1 MSGTQTVV
9 TGIGLVTPGG
19 VGADATWQRLCE
31 GAPTAS
37 TDPRLAGLPVDFSCR
52 VGDDELAA
60 ALGPG
65 LRWRTD
71 RFIHLAIAAAR
82 EAIRDSGLEPKEWDG
97 ERVGVV
103 IGVGS
108 SSRDG
113 DLHTAQCVT
122 TGQYQKIS
130 PTTVP
135 RALPNMAAG
144 EIAADLGAK
153 GPGLGVSTA
162 CASGATAIGIGRQL
176 LKGGMCD
183 IALVGGAESACGPLS
198 SMGFWRLGALSTRCR
213 DPLGASRPF
222 DAERDGFVL
231 AEGAG
236 VLVLE
241 RAEHARARRA
251 RPKAVLSG
259 FGATSDAHHPT
270 SPHPEGEGAVHAVRQ
285 ALAEAGLT
293 PSDIHHVN
301 AHATSTPLNDRSEAA
316 VLHRVFPLPPP
327 VTATK
332 SILGHSLGAAGAVE
346 AAVCVLT
353 LHHQAIHP
361 TANLDTPDL
370 GIDLDIVTKAART
383 CRIDTVLSTSFG
395 FGGQNAALVFQAP

>member
-1 MSGTQTVV
+1 MTRSRTVV

-19 VGADATWQRLCE
+19 VGADATWQRLCA

-37 TDPRLAGLPVDFSCR
+37 TDPGLAGLPVDFSCR
-52 VGDDELAA
+52 VRDEELAA
-60 ALGPG
+60 ALGRG

-71 RFIHLAIAAAR
+71 RFIHLALVAAR
-82 EAIRDSGLEPKEWDG
+82 EAARDAGLEPARWDAD
-97 ERVGVV
+97 RVAVV

-108 SSRDG
+108 SSHDTDVHVLRCLTSG
-113 DLHTAQCVT
+113 A
-122 TGQYQKIS
+122 YRKIS

-144 EIAADLGAK
+144 EVAADLGAK
-153 GPGLGVSTA
+153 GPGFGVSTA

-176 LKGGMCD
+176 LNAGMCD

-198 SMGFWRLGALSTRCR
+198 STGFWRLGALSTRCH
-213 DPLGASRPF
+213 DPVGASRPF

-231 AEGAG
+231 GEGAG

-241 RAEHARARRA
+241 RAEHAHARGA
-251 RPKAVLSG
+251 RGKAVLSG

-270 SPHPEGEGAVHAVRQ
+270 SPHPEGEGAERAVRA

-293 PSDIHHVN
+293 PGDIDHVN

-316 VLHRVFPLPPP
+316 VLHRVFRRPPP

-346 AAVCVLT
+346 AAVCVLS
-353 LHHQAIHP
+353 LHHQTIHP
-361 TANLDTPDL
+361 TANVGTPEP
-370 GIDLDIVTKAART
+370 GIDLDIVTKAVRV

-395 FGGQNAALVFQAP
+395 FGGQNAVLVFHTP

>member
-1 MSGTQTVV
+1 MSGSRTVV
-9 TGIGLVTPGG
+9 TGIGLATAGG
-19 VGADATWQRLCE
+19 VGADATWRRLCE
-31 GAPTAS
+31 GRPTAT
-37 TDPRLAGLPVDFSCR
+37 TDDRLAGLPVDFSCR
-52 VGDDELAA
+52 VPDDDLAA
-60 ALGPG
+60 ALGRG

-82 EAIRDSGLEPKEWDG
+82 EAVRDSGLEPTDWEGD
-97 ERVGVV
+97 RVGVV

-108 SSRDG
+108 SSRDT
-113 DLHTAQCVT
+113 DLHIAACMTS
-122 TGQYQKIS
+122 GQYQKIS

-176 LKGGMCD
+176 LQSGMCD
-183 IALVGGAESACGPLS
+183 IAVVGGAESACGPLS
-198 SMGFWRLGALSTRCR
+198 SMSFWRLGALSTRR
-213 DPLGASRPF
+213 HDPLGASRPF

-241 RAEHARARRA
+241 RAEHARARRI

-259 FGATSDAHHPT
+259 FGATSDAYHST
-270 SPHPEGEGAVHAVRQ
+270 TPHPEGEGAVRAVHDALRQ
-285 ALAEAGLT
+285 ADLAPT
-293 PSDIHHVN
+293 DIDHVN
-301 AHATSTPLNDRSEAA
+301 AHATSTPLNDRTEAA

-353 LHHQAIHP
+353 LHHQTIHP
-361 TANLDTPDL
+361 AANLDVPEA
-370 GIDLDIVTKAART
+370 GIDLDIVTKVARP
-383 CRIDTVLSTSFG
+383 CRIDTALSTSFG
-395 FGGQNAALVFQAP
+395 FGGHNAALIFQTP

>member
-1 MSGTQTVV
+1 MRRSRTVV
-9 TGIGLVTPGG
+9 TGIGLATPGG
-19 VGADATWQRLCE
+19 VGAEATWRRLCA
-31 GAPTAS
+31 GTPTAS

-52 VGDDELAA
+52 VPDEELTA

-71 RFIHLAIAAAR
+71 RFIHLALAAAR
-82 EAIRDSGLEPKEWDG
+82 EAVQDAGLAPGEWDAD
-97 ERVGVV
+97 RVGVV

-108 SSRDG
+108 SSRDT
-113 DLHTAQCVT
+113 DLPVVQRLTS
-122 TGQYQKIS
+122 GEYQKIS

-153 GPGLGVSTA
+153 GPGFGVSTA
-162 CASGATAIGIGRQL
+162 CASGATAIGVGRQL
-176 LKGGMCD
+176 LSGGLCD
-183 IALVGGAESACGPLS
+183 IALVGGAESGCGPLAG
-198 SMGFWRLGALSTRCR
+198 MGFWRLGALSARR
-213 DPLGASRPF
+213 HDPAGASRPF
-222 DAERDGFVL
+222 DTERDGFVL

-241 RAEHARARRA
+241 RAEHARARGATA
-251 RPKAVLSG
+251 RAVLSG

-270 SPHPEGEGAVHAVRQ
+270 SPHPDGEGAARAVRA
-285 ALAEAGLT
+285 ALAEADLT
-293 PSDIHHVN
+293 PDDVHHVN
-301 AHATSTPLNDRSEAA
+301 AHATSTPLNDRVEAA
-316 VLHRVFPLPPP
+316 VLHRIFRRPPP

-346 AAVCVLT
+346 AAVCVLS
-353 LHHQAIHP
+353 LHHQTVHP
-361 TANLDTPDL
+361 TANLDAPEP
-370 GIDLDIVTKAART
+370 GIDLDIVTKAPRT

-395 FGGQNAALVFQAP
+395 FGGQNAVLVLQTP

>member
-1 MSGTQTVV
+1 MSRSRTVV
-9 TGIGLVTPGG
+9 TGIGLATPGG
-19 VGADATWQRLCE
+19 VGADATWQRLCA
-31 GAPTAS
+31 GSPTAS

-52 VGDDELAA
+52 VRDEELAA
-60 ALGPG
+60 ALGRG

-82 EAIRDSGLEPKEWDG
+82 EAIRDAGLGPGEWDAD
-97 ERVGVV
+97 RVGVV
-103 IGVGS
+103 VGVGS
-108 SSRDG
+108 SSRET
-113 DLHTAQCVT
+113 DLHVARCLTSGA
-122 TGQYQKIS
+122 YQKIS

-153 GPGLGVSTA
+153 GPGFGVSTA

-176 LKGGMCD
+176 LLGGLCD

-198 SMGFWRLGALSTRCR
+198 SMGFWRLGALSTRR
-213 DPLGASRPF
+213 HDPLGASRPF
-222 DAERDGFVL
+222 DTERDGFVL

-241 RAEHARARRA
+241 RAEHARARGVTG
-251 RPKAVLSG
+251 KAVLSG

-270 SPHPEGEGAVHAVRQ
+270 SPHPEAEGAVRAVRA
-285 ALAEAGLT
+285 ALAEADLA
-293 PSDIHHVN
+293 PADIHHVN
-301 AHATSTPLNDRSEAA
+301 AHATSTPLNDRMEAA
-316 VLHRVFPLPPP
+316 ALHRVFRRPPP

-332 SILGHSLGAAGAVE
+332 SVLGHSLGAAGAVE

-353 LHHQAIHP
+353 LHHQTIHP
-361 TANLDTPDL
+361 TANLDTTEA

-395 FGGQNAALVFQAP
+395 FGGQNAALVFQTP

>member
-1 MSGTQTVV
+1 MSLPQTVV
-9 TGIGLVTPGG
+9 TGIGLATPGG
-19 VGADATWQRLCE
+19 VGADATWNRLCE
-31 GAPTAS
+31 GSPTAS

-52 VGDDELAA
+52 VPDDEVAA
-60 ALGPG
+60 ALGRG

-82 EAIRDSGLEPKEWDG
+82 EATRDAGLEPEEWDG
-97 ERVGVV
+97 DRVGVV
-103 IGVGS
+103 IGVGG
-108 SSRDG
+108 SSRDT
-113 DLHTAQCVT
+113 DLHTAQCMT
-122 TGQYQKIS
+122 AGQYQKIS

-176 LKGGMCD
+176 VKSGMCD
-183 IALVGGAESACGPLS
+183 IAVVGGAESSCGPLS
-198 SMGFWRLGALSTRCR
+198 SMGFWRLGALSARCH

-222 DAERDGFVL
+222 DTERDGFVL
-231 AEGAG
+231 AEAAG

-241 RAEHARARRA
+241 RAEHARARGVK
-251 RPKAVLSG
+251 PKAVLSG

-270 SPHPEGEGAVHAVRQ
+270 SPHPEGEGAVRAVRQ
-285 ALAEAGLT
+285 ALAEADLK

-301 AHATSTPLNDRSEAA
+301 AHATSTPLNDRMEAA
-316 VLHRVFPLPPP
+316 VLHRIFPQPPP

-353 LHHQAIHP
+353 LRHQTIHP
-361 TANLDTPDL
+361 TANLDTPDA
-370 GIDLDIVTKAART
+370 GIDLDIVTKAARI

-395 FGGQNAALVFQAP
+395 FGGHNAVLVLQAP

>member
-1 MSGTQTVV
+1 MRRSETVV
-9 TGIGLVTPGG
+9 TGIGLATPAGI
-19 VGADATWQRLCE
+19 GADATWRRLCA
-31 GAPTAS
+31 GTPTAS
-37 TDPRLAGLPVDFSCR
+37 ADPGLAGLPVDFSCR
-52 VGDDELAA
+52 VPDAELAA
-60 ALGPG
+60 ALGRG

-71 RFIHLAIAAAR
+71 RFIHLALAAAQ
-82 EAIRDSGLEPKEWDG
+82 EAIRDAGLQPGEWDAD
-97 ERVGVV
+97 RVAVV

-108 SSRDG
+108 SGRDT
-113 DLHTAQCVT
+113 DLHVAQCLT
-122 TGQYQKIS
+122 SGRYQKIS

-162 CASGATAIGIGRQL
+162 CASGATAIGVGRQL

-198 SMGFWRLGALSTRCR
+198 AMGFWRLGALSTRR
-213 DPLGASRPF
+213 HDPAGASRPF
-222 DAERDGFVL
+222 ETERDGFVL

-241 RAEHARARRA
+241 RAEHARARGA
-251 RPKAVLSG
+251 TGKAVLSG

-270 SPHPEGEGAVHAVRQ
+270 SPHPEGEGAVRALRA
-285 ALAEAGLT
+285 ALAEAELT
-293 PSDIHHVN
+293 PGDVHHVN
-301 AHATSTPLNDRSEAA
+301 AHGTSTKVNDRMEAA
-316 VLHRVFPLPPP
+316 VLHRVFRGPPP

-346 AAVCVLT
+346 AAVCVLS
-353 LHHQAIHP
+353 LQHQSIHP
-361 TANLDTPDL
+361 TANLDIPEP

-383 CRIDTVLSTSFG
+383 CRMDTVMSTSFG
-395 FGGQNAALVFQAP
+395 FGGQNAVLVFHAP